1 MLNSTL
7 DWVGPDFYFYLKRVN
22 ANSNVYLMNDD
33 FSVLKNIFFTDFKLG
48 LDDGQTAF
56 IFYFKSDSL
65 YAYFLV
71 CYIIF
76 IFRTFHEFFSFEI
89 QIFMLFW

>member
-1 MLNSTL
+1 MLNFTL
-7 DWVGPDFYFYLKRVN
+7 GWARHDFYFYSKRVN
-22 ANSNVYLMNDD
+22 ANFNVYLRNDD
-33 FSVLKNIFFTDFKLG
+33 SSALKNIFSTGFKLG

-76 IFRTFHEFFSFEI
+76 IFKTFNEFFSFEI
-89 QIFMLFW
+89 QLFMLF